1 MSRFLLCGGD
11 FCAFNLGF
19 LADPC
24 NVVPEIGC
32 CNRGVGESGF
42 GWHSTAHE
50 VCATLGK
57 RLDGKLV
64 IITGANSGVGLEA
77 AKALFEVGALISFF
91 FY

>member
-11 FCAFNLGF
+11 FCALNLGL

-24 NVVPEIGC
+24 NVTHEVGC
-32 CNRGVGESGF
+32 CNRGVGDSGF
-42 GWHSTAHE
+42 GYQSTAHE

-64 IITGANSGVGLEA
+64 VVTGANSGVGLET
-77 AKALFEVGALISFF
+77 AKARSSVVSLRS
-91 FY
+91 